1 MTPQNMK
8 VSAETADIA
17 MQPAIRA
24 PWMEGMQ
31 RLLRQKTAIFGLIIV
46 CLLLLTALLAPLLA
60 PYDPVASD
68 LPSRLQAPS
77 AAHFLGTDE
86 LGRDILSRIFYGS
99 RISIQIGI
107 LAVGISLIFGTF
119 LGAISGYYG
128 GKLDMA
134 IMRVIDIVM
143 AFPYILL
150 AIAITA
156 MLGPGL
162 NNAMIAIG
170 VVGIPIYA
178 RVVRGAVLSVK
189 EMEYI
194 ESAKVSGCSS
204 LRIIMKH
211 VLPNCLAPLIVQATL
226 GIGTAIL
233 DAAGL
238 SFLGL
243 GAQPPK
249 PEWGIMLNK
258 GKDVMHNAPWVIMFP
273 GVAILFTV
281 LGFNLLGDGLRD
293 ALDPKL
299 RNNN

>member
-1 MTPQNMK
+1 MEP
-8 VSAETADIA
+8 VSKG
-17 MQPAIRA
+17 
-24 PWMEGMQ
+24 PWVEGFR
-31 RLLRQKTAIFGLIIV
+31 RLLRQKTAVLGLIIV
-46 CLLLLTALLAPLLA
+46 CTLIITALLAPVLA
-60 PYDPVASD
+60 PYDPLVPD
-68 LPSRLQAPS
+68 LVNRLQPPS
-77 AAHFLGTDE
+77 AEHPFGTDA
-86 LGRDILSRIFYGS
+86 LGRDILSRVIYGS
-99 RISIQIGI
+99 RISIQVGI
-107 LAVGISLIFGTF
+107 IAVGISLLCGTL

-128 GKLDMA
+128 GKLDLV
-134 IMRVIDIVM
+134 IMRLIDILM

-162 NNAMIAIG
+162 TNAMIAIG
-170 VVGIPIYA
+170 IVGIPIYA

-194 ESAKVSGCSS
+194 EAARVCGCSNF
-204 LRIIMKH
+204 RILFKH

-238 SFLGL
+238 GFLGL

-258 GKDVMHNAPWVIMFP
+258 GKDVMQIAPWVIMFP
-273 GVAILFTV
+273 GAAILLAV

-293 ALDPKL
+293 ALDPRLKDS
-299 RNNN
+299 